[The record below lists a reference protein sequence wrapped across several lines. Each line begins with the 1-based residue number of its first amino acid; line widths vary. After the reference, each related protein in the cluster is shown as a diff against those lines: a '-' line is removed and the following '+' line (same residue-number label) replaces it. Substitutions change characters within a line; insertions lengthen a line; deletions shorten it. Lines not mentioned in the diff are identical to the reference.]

1 LLVNLSSLS
10 PLHTHSSPPRNKPHT
25 IIVTIISTTSSSS
38 CSHYWSLAKPK
49 ASGIGGWLFVMSI
62 LGPFGSVVEHV
73 IVEDIEKIASQFQD
87 TFRECVRHVQK
98 PNVLVTGVT
107 GAGMTLRAAAA
118 TTTTTTTTTS
128 ALSSSTTTGVASD

>member
-25 IIVTIISTTSSSS
+25 IIIVTIISTNTTSSSS

-118 TTTTTTTTTS
+118 TTTT
-128 ALSSSTTTGVASD
+128 SSSSSSSSSTTGVASD